1 MAEEIEKVAMKFGK
15 YPLFMRFIFDQAVI
29 EKFKKRRE
37 IIDCWWS
44 KERAIHQLTLNMLA

>member
-37 IIDCWWS
+37 IIDC
-44 KERAIHQLTLNMLA
+44 